1 MFDILFRRKKR
12 YEKNKWKK
20 NEIKKER
27 LERKQGAE
35 WNAYLSKT
43 VGTIFT

>member
-1 MFDILFRRKKR
+1 MFDILSRRNKR
-12 YEKNKWKK
+12 YEKTNER

>member
-1 MFDILFRRKKR
+1 MIFYLKRRKDMKKTN
-12 YEKNKWKK
+12 EK

-43 VGTIFT
+43 VGKIFT